1 MFCKLLQITH
11 TVTSAFIFFLI
22 TKKMRGEEGLGSL
35 PPPPP
40 LKTIAA
46 TPLVR
51 LVKSKVKSEG
61 GEGRKRVKRLIK

>member
-22 TKKMRGEEGLGSL
+22 TKKMGGEEGLGSL
-35 PPPPP
+35 PPPS